1 MTRKRSI
8 SHIIGEVSRDRPS
21 RSLHLKPQ
29 KRKKVRC
36 DCSKCNG
43 KLVLERTKLL
53 HNTNDTNDSDG
64 DDSSENE
71 NTSIIQ
77 TTTNP
82 EVVELYQEDENQ
94 ALTSTSALGGYIK
107 IKAGKQSKIQITIE
121 TQILYI
127 HFYLGNV

>member
-21 RSLHLKPQ
+21 SSLHLKPQ

-53 HNTNDTNDSDG
+53 HNTNDTDG
-64 DDSSENE
+64 DDSSEND

-77 TTTNP
+77 NTTNP

-94 ALTSTSALGGYIK
+94 ASTSTSALEGYIEN
-107 IKAGKQSKIQITIE
+107 QSQQTIE
-121 TQILYI
+121 NTNNDRDTNTIYSFLPQKC
-127 HFYLGNV
+127 V